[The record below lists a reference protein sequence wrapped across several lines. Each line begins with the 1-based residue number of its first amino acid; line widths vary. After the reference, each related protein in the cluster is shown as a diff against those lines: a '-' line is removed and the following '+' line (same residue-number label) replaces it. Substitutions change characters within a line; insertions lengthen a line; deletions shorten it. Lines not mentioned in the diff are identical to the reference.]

1 MRRGFSL
8 VEVCVAM
15 AVLSIFVLIAS
26 ALESQGFRSLKR
38 SQHRQAAERLASDL
52 EERVRAGDKVAAE
65 GHPEREGWPYDYTVH
80 FQTAGHLRNY
90 EIFVSWPNE
99 SGPRSETWRRGQ
111 QLEF

>member
-15 AVLSIFVLIAS
+15 AVLSLFVLIAS

-38 SQHRQAAERLASDL
+38 TQHRQAAERLASDL
-52 EERVRAGDKVAAE
+52 EERLRGGDTVPAE
-65 GHPEREGWPYDYTVH
+65 GQPEREGWPYDYSVH
-80 FQTAGHLRNY
+80 LQSSGHLGSY
-90 EIFVSWPNE
+90 EIFISWPNE

-111 QLEF
+111 KL